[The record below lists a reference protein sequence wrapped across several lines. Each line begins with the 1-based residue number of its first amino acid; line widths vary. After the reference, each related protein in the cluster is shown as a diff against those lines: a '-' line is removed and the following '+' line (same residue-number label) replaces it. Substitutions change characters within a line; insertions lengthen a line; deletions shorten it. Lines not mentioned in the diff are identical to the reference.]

1 MIEKICSKCHET
13 YEIAG
18 DDILYSDEKR
28 EIVIKDSICPIC
40 KNVNHCWIII
50 KI

>member
-1 MIEKICSKCHET
+1 MIKKICNKCNGK
-13 YEIAG
+13 YEIPG
-18 DDILYSDEKR
+18 EEIEYSDESR